1 LWELFPV
8 LESES
13 GELSET
19 GRRLVA
25 TLELIPLGRFIPSSQ
40 GWNGR
45 PPHDR
50 NAIARAFVAKAV
62 YNLPRTSDLPERLA
76 SDEQLRLICDR
87 KRGETLP
94 HESTFSRAFAEFAQM
109 ELGQFVHQGTN
120 RGNTAGQADR
130 PHGAQFHCDWSP

>member
-1 LWELFPV
+1 
-8 LESES
+8 
-13 GELSET
+13 
-19 GRRLVA
+19 
-25 TLELIPLGRFIPSSQ
+25 
-40 GWNGR
+40 
-45 PPHDR
+45 
-50 NAIARAFVAKAV
+50 
-62 YNLPRTSDLPERLA
+62 LPRTSDLPERLA